1 MSASLSII
9 EILLLIGIVQGL
21 VTGVLLIF
29 SKRNPR
35 SNKYLG
41 LALIVFSIS
50 IFKEISGFWYWDI
63 PVLRYFPNALEL
75 AIAPLFYYYA
85 ASLVNPKFSLKRF
98 NWLHLVPAILSQ
110 IYSTLVY
117 FSVLGVKSLS
127 EKDELAKSLGFWEV
141 TTLEDYLTILSIVV
155 YLYLCYRKIKV
166 YRKWLNENA
175 SNTTYPDF
183 NWMKSLLILSSIMGG
198 LFFTT
203 IILVNTLPTS
213 SAPVIRV
220 EAFYNVFVAFF
231 IYYFGLTGYRQP
243 HYELAQVPEQATS
256 PKSSTLEEERK
267 AEIIQLVNK
276 ALDEDKVYL
285 TPTLTIQELAKHL
298 SIPQQSLSI
307 VINESFQK
315 KFRDLINE
323 YRVEDVKVKLKDPAF
338 EQMSLLGVALESG
351 FNSEASFYRIFKQHT
366 GMTPKAYLK
375 GNNTSYS

>member
-1 MSASLSII
+1 A
-9 EILLLIGIVQGL
+9 
-21 VTGVLLIF
+21 
-29 SKRNPR
+29 
-35 SNKYLG
+35 
-41 LALIVFSIS
+41 
-50 IFKEISGFWYWDI
+50 
-63 PVLRYFPNALEL
+63 VLRYFPNALEL

-85 ASLVNPKFSLKRF
+85 ASLVNPEFSFKRF

-110 IYSTLVY
+110 IYATIIY
-117 FSVLGVKSLS
+117 FSVLGIPDLS
-127 EKDELAKSLGFWEV
+127 EKDEIARNMSFWEV

-155 YLYLCYRKIKV
+155 YLFLCYRKIKV

-183 NWMKSLLILSSIMGG
+183 NWMKSLLILSSILGA
-198 LFFTT
+198 LFFLT
-203 IILVNTLPTS
+203 IVLVNTLPIS

-243 HYELAQVPEQATS
+243 HYELAQIPES
-256 PKSSTLEEERK
+256 PKNSKGSTLEEEKK
-267 AEIIQLVNK
+267 AEITRLVTK
-276 ALDEDKVYL
+276 ALTEDKVFL

-298 SIPQQSLSI
+298 GIPQQNLSI
-307 VINESFQK
+307 VINEAFQK

-366 GMTPKAYLK
+366 GMTPKAYVR
-375 GNNTSYS
+375 GE